1 MFQINAQGI
10 WGVDTDF
17 KLVGSYAQLV
27 KRQQLERDLSLELS
41 GSNIYPTTLT
51 YSLATNTTTFKTQ
64 VQVAELFEFSCK
76 LPQSI
81 ALWPLYNFYFEPKMI
96 R

>member
-10 WGVDTDF
+10 WGMDTDF

-27 KRQQLERDLSLELS
+27 KRQQLEGDLSLELS

-64 VQVAELFEFSCK
+64 VQVEHFEFSYK
-76 LPQSI
+76 LFQSI
-81 ALWPLYNFYFEPKMI
+81 ALWPLYNFDFRSKMI

>member
-51 YSLATNTTTFKTQ
+51 YSLATNATIFKTQ
-64 VQVAELFEFSCK
+64 VQVAQHFEFS
-76 LPQSI
+76 
-81 ALWPLYNFYFEPKMI
+81 
-96 R
+96 